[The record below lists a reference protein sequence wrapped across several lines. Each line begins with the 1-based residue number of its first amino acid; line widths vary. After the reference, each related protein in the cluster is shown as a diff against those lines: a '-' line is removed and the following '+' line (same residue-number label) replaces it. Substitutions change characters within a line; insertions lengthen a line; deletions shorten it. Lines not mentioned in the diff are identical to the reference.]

1 MLISS
6 VSGQNVVQESTRVSG
21 FHDFDMEEE
30 LDLEKSNEQECN
42 ERNLIPE
49 QKLLDQEVLNET
61 VEILGIT
68 SR

>member
-1 MLISS
+1 
-6 VSGQNVVQESTRVSG
+6 
-21 FHDFDMEEE
+21 MEEE
-30 LDLEKSNEQECN
+30 LDLEKSNEKECN